1 MFTNSYIIISS
12 IPIEKTF
19 LEKVKDFIIL
29 YKEFFCLL
37 LFILLLCLFAYFLYK
52 NYDLKKITSGNYKII
67 LLFISFPFLLLLLIP
82 IFRDRFTLDGWFSF
96 LGGYVGVG
104 GAVGT
109 VWWQVTRSEKNKLKD
124 ELKSLL
130 LSIKYHLEIN
140 LLDED
145 IEDKKFSSF
154 SVLSYTSDSWIHDF
168 SFDMIHSLEEI
179 DMKKYHVEIFK
190 LEYGKDII
198 DLNRE
203 ILNFNKHYFF
213 LQKNLSDKKN
223 TLQNIYTN
231 GNKECIDIIKNLS
244 DIIYSYSNSN
254 KENIKEKQLFFN
266 YYLSLLKGNISK
278 ISSPNDITKKYFYQK
293 LSEIEKINFKEKTN
307 ENLKLLSETLLIG
320 IRLVWINNIENKN
333 IKQEIDKLWKYY
345 NSDNTIVSINIF
357 KLFIKMKEITKKIQ
371 EDLEKLENL

>member
-29 YKEFFCLL
+29 YKDFFYLL
-37 LFILLLCLFAYFLYK
+37 MSILLLCLFAYFLYK
-52 NYDLKKITSGNYKII
+52 NSELKKFIKTNKQII
-67 LLFISFPFLLLLLIP
+67 VLFILFPIIFLPLTLV
-82 IFRDRFTLDGWFSF
+82 FTSFTLDGFFSF